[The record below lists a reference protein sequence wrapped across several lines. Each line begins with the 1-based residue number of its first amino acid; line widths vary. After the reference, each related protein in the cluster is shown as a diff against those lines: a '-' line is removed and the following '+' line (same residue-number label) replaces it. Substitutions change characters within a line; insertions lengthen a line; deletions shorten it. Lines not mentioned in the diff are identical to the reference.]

1 MAGVFSKQ
9 RFGFASE
16 TTIEELKNFSKNPNT
31 VKSTSFWLN
40 VWETW
45 CKQKNIVNKIEEN
58 EPEKLNKLLETFYA
72 EVKNKNGDD
81 YEPDSLRVMIAA
93 LDRHLNEKGYK
104 FSIRDREFHSSKQV
118 LEGKARQLRQSGM
131 GKRPNKARSLT
142 EEEEEVLWEAEKFG
156 SKTPEALISSMW
168 WLLTQFFG
176 LRGRQEH
183 HAMKM
188 EDFQLCKNDEGM
200 EFVQFTEGLTKT
212 RQGRLQSKTRDFQ
225 PRMFSVGGERCPV
238 ALFKQFVEQRP
249 LNTRWSGLFY
259 LKIKRNGRLND
270 NIWFKTQPMGIN
282 TISNMMKT
290 TVAGTSLAE
299 SHKKLV
305 HESQC

>member
-1 MAGVFSKQ
+1 MGG
-9 RFGFASE
+9 R
-16 TTIEELKNFSKNPNT
+16 
-31 VKSTSFWLN
+31 
-40 VWETW
+40 
-45 CKQKNIVNKIEEN
+45 KI
-58 EPEKLNKLLETFYA
+58 
-72 EVKNKNGDD
+72 
-81 YEPDSLRVMIAA
+81 
-93 LDRHLNEKGYK
+93 
-104 FSIRDREFHSSKQV
+104 
-118 LEGKARQLRQSGM
+118 
-131 GKRPNKARSLT
+131 
-142 EEEEEVLWEAEKFG
+142 G
-156 SKTPEALISSMW
+156 SKTPEALIMR

-176 LRGRQEH
+176 LCDRQEH

-212 RQGRLQSKTRDFQ
+212 RQGGLQSKNRDFQ

-259 LKIKRNGRLND
+259 LRIKRNGRLND
-270 NIWFKTQPMGIN
+270 NIWFKTQPMGIK

-290 TVAGTSLAE
+290 TVTGTSLTE